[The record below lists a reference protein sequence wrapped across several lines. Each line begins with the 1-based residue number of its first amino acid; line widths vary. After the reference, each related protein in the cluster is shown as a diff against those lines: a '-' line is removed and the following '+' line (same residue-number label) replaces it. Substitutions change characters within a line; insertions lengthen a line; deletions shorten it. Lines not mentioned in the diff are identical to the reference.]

1 MNNFLDDLIKSLNCS
16 SMKGQCIIACD
27 QACPNFVDTPEG
39 SLFDA
44 ADSKVLM
51 SVASATLRVL
61 VRRLEELSP
70 DRVEVSSASLLDDY
84 VIRTNQDSKIREALV
99 KTGGHCPCQI
109 PQEDGSSYCMCQDFR
124 DKLLDPKFYGSCI
137 CGLYTKVKR

>member
-1 MNNFLDDLIKSLNCS
+1 MEYYLNRLIKSLACS
-16 SMKGQCIIACD
+16 SVKGQCTTACN
-27 QACPNFVDTPEG
+27 QACPNFADVPEG

-44 ADSKVLM
+44 ADQKVLM

-61 VRRLEELSP
+61 VRRLEKLSP
-70 DRVEVSSASLLDDY
+70 SKVEVSFASLRDDY
-84 VIRTNQDSKIREALV
+84 IIETDSKSKIREALV

-109 PQEDGSSYCMCQDFR
+109 PQEDGSTYCMCQDFR
-124 DKLLDPKFYGSCI
+124 DKLLDPTFYGSCI